1 MNMQINQRRKKKLE
15 MKVRNQKIRKR
26 DRAKEVCAE
35 EVELGEKEAELDDAG
50 EFVVETASTWTWALA
65 ASASESPIVLPMLAL
80 SG

>member
-1 MNMQINQRRKKKLE
+1 MNMQIIQRRKKTLE
-15 MKVRNQKIRKR
+15 MKARNQKISER
-26 DRAKEVCAE
+26 DGAKEVCAKD
-35 EVELGEKEAELDDAG
+35 VELGEEEAELDDAG